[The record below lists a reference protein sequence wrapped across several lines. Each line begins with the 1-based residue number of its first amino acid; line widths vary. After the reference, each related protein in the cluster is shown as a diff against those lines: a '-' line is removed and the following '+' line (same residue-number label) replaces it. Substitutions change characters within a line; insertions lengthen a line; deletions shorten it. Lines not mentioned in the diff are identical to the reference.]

1 MSSQHSKSKTGKNT
15 DADFMADHLL
25 HRLYRLQQEHRHIPP
40 RLMAEVAR
48 ESDLP
53 VSQVAAVVDFYAFF
67 YQQPVGR
74 YHVLFSNCTSC
85 GYQAGGVNLLALL
98 CRQLNITPGQTRTD
112 GVVSVDEASC
122 IGMCDHGP
130 SALVN
135 GMPIVNL
142 SEDSIRQLCSLIAA
156 RQSLDD
162 WPTDWLRINNYIQR
176 AGLLLNA
183 QLQCGSSLKKAL
195 AADALLMLESIVQSG
210 LRGRGGAGFATGKK
224 WLLCRETEADTRYV
238 VCNADEGE
246 PGTFKDRVLLQCYTD
261 ALFEGMTLCAYGIG
275 AKKGFLYLRG
285 EYRYLLGHLQA
296 VLRRRYDSGL
306 LGASILGQAG
316 FGFDIEIVVGAGAYI
331 CGEESALIESLE
343 GKPGIPRT
351 RPPFPVTHGYLGR
364 PTVVNNVETFIAA
377 AYIVQYGSDG
387 FKALGT
393 ENSSGSKL
401 LSVSG
406 DCRMPGIYEYPYG
419 VSIQQVLDDSGAT
432 HVQAVQIGGPAGSLV
447 AKKDFGRRISFEDIS
462 TGGSFL
468 IFGENYDLLSIN
480 RNFARFFAHES
491 CGFCTPCRV
500 GTRLLEN
507 SIRKIADGRATLRD
521 VDEIKQLARLVSH
534 YSHCGLG
541 HTAANHILDSLRHF
555 PERTRNVLAQQVF
568 TPAFDLDAA
577 LETARQLTQRDDA
590 DAHLE

>member
-1 MSSQHSKSKTGKNT
+1 MSSQHSESKTGKNA

-40 RLMAEVAR
+40 RLMAGVAR
-48 ESDLP
+48 ESGLP
-53 VSQVAAVVDFYAFF
+53 ISQVAAVVNFYSFF

-74 YHVLFSNCTSC
+74 YHLLFSNCTSC
-85 GYQAGGVNLLALL
+85 GYQAGEVNLLALL
-98 CRQLNITPGQTRTD
+98 CRQLNIAPGQTRTD
-112 GVVSVDEASC
+112 GVVSVDETSC

-130 SALVN
+130 SMLVN
-135 GMPIVNL
+135 GVPIVNL
-142 SEDSIRQLCSLIAA
+142 DESRIRQLCALITAQ
-156 RQSLDD
+156 QSLNGWPAD
-162 WPTDWLRINNYIQR
+162 WFRINNHIHKP
-176 AGLLLNA
+176 GLLLNA
-183 QLQCGSSLKKAL
+183 PLECGGGLNIAL
-195 AADALLMLESIVQSG
+195 ADDARSMLESIVQSG

-224 WLLCRETEADTRYV
+224 WLLCREAEGDTRYV

-246 PGTFKDRVLLQCYTD
+246 PGTFKDRVLLQCHAD

-296 VLRRRYDSGL
+296 VLRRRHDSGL

-316 FGFDIEIVVGAGAYI
+316 FGFEIEIIIGAGAYI

-343 GKPGIPRT
+343 GKPGIPRI

-377 AYIVQYGSDG
+377 AYTVCYGSDG
-387 FKALGT
+387 FSAVGT
-393 ENSSGSKL
+393 EKSPGSKL
-401 LSVSG
+401 LSISG
-406 DCRMPGIYEYPYG
+406 DCGTPGIYEYPYG
-419 VSIQQVLDDSGAT
+419 VSIQQVLDECGAT
-432 HVQAVQIGGPAGSLV
+432 QVQAVQIGGPAGSLV
-447 AKKDFGRRISFEDIS
+447 AKKDFNRRISFEDAS

-468 IFGENYDLLSIN
+468 IFGENHDLLSIN
-480 RNFARFFAHES
+480 RSFARFFAHES

-507 SIRKIADGRATLRD
+507 SIGKIADGRATWRD
-521 VDEIKQLARLVSH
+521 VDEIKQLSGIVSR

-541 HTAANHILDSLRHF
+541 HTAANHILDSLQHF
-555 PERTRNVLAQQVF
+555 PEHIRNVLAQQAF